1 MQEQMVIAA
10 KFAVDKHGTQEYGN
24 SGLPYFYHLKN
35 VDDLIIAA
43 YAPKDREPGQPFSPY
58 PGSEFDKLRAVAF
71 LHDVLEDTD
80 ATVDDL
86 YFEGLDADVIESV
99 VAITKVKGES
109 YTEYMKRV
117 MSNDLAHK
125 VKMCDTATNLAHS
138 VLDGNTKRIEKYR
151 KQMHILKG
159 WDSV

>member
-1 MQEQMVIAA
+1 MKEQMVIAA
-10 KFAVDKHGTQEYGN
+10 KFAVEKHGTQEYGD

-43 YAPKDREPGQPFSPY
+43 YAPNDRGPGQPFSPY

-86 YFEGLDADVIESV
+86 HFEGLEEDIIEAV
-99 VAITKVKGES
+99 VAITKVKGEP
-109 YTEYMKRV
+109 YAEYMTRV
-117 MSNDLAHK
+117 MNNEFAHK

-138 VLDGNTKRIEKYR
+138 ILAGATNRIEKYR
-151 KQMHILKG
+151 KQMNILKG